1 VEKLVS
7 FFNSLEFDN
16 PQYFWLGGIIML
28 LLIFLPRIFVK
39 RGLAIDLEFW
49 KPLLPLKNKRM
60 LVFSVP
66 VVLITLFLALTLIN
80 PQLISRSSSVVIG
93 KPVMLVIDI
102 SGSTVGASELHPEM
116 TGQEAARYTFENLI
130 SLRSDISFGLIL
142 YSSQNFIA
150 RYFTYKNELFVD
162 TLDNEKAIYRLN
174 RETNTAAALAKAREF
189 LTDNIYGED
198 KAIVLI
204 SDLLLTYEDLVESL
218 EEIDKNIA
226 AGIDV
231 YVVSTTG
238 QEGYMY
244 RFPARE
250 GLTVLDIYD
259 TESVAL
265 MYEKLTAMQASP
277 ISLKES
283 LYRKNLLPYI
293 IPCILAVSLIVF
305 IISETR
311 FRKIP

>member
-1 VEKLVS
+1 LEKIAA
-7 FFNSLEFDN
+7 FFDSLRFDN
-16 PQYFWLGGIIML
+16 PQYFWIGGILIL
-28 LLIFLPRIFVK
+28 LLIFLPRIFK
-39 RGLAIDLEFW
+39 KQGLAIDLEYW
-49 KPLLPLKNKRM
+49 KPLLTLKNTRF
-60 LVFSVP
+60 LALSIP
-66 VVLITLFLALTLIN
+66 VVLLTILLAGTLTN
-80 PQLISRSSSVVIG
+80 PQAITRSSSLIIG

-102 SGSTVGASELHPEM
+102 SGSTVAASELHPEM

-130 SLRSDISFGLIL
+130 SLRSDISFGLIM
-142 YSSQNFIA
+142 YSTQNFIA

-174 RETNTAAALAKAREF
+174 RETNTAAAMATAREF
-189 LTDNIYGED
+189 LTENIYGED

-204 SDLLLTYEDLVESL
+204 SDLLLTYEDIVETL

-226 AGIDV
+226 AGIDI

-244 RFPARE
+244 RFPARA

-259 TESVAL
+259 TEAVAK
-265 MYEKLTAMQASP
+265 MYEELTSIKPSP
-277 ISLKES
+277 INIKETLS
-283 LYRKNLLPYI
+283 RKNLLPYI
-293 IPCILAVSLIVF
+293 IPCVLGVSIVCF
-305 IISETR
+305 VLSETR